1 MCAPGT
7 QCTDDSV
14 CSWGIKDMDCPIN
27 GCFAFGITL
36 PPPPPLDDCSKPGF
50 KTGCAKPP
58 APGKFSDDKNYNWIV
73 PLDPVNKSEWGDQ
86 CKYGAPPN

>member
-1 MCAPGT
+1 
-7 QCTDDSV
+7 
-14 CSWGIKDMDCPIN
+14 MDCPIN

-36 PPPPPLDDCSKPGF
+36 PPKF
-50 KTGCAKPP
+50 ETGIAKPP
-58 APGKFSDDKNYNWIV
+58 APGKFSDDKSYNWIV

>member
-1 MCAPGT
+1 MKCVCAPGT

-14 CSWGIKDMDCPIN
+14 CPWGIKDMDCPIN

-36 PPPPPLDDCSKPGF
+36 PPKF
-50 KTGCAKPP
+50 ETGIAKPP

-73 PLDPVNKSEWGDQ
+73 PFDPVNKSEWGDQ